1 MPLLSSRSTGRRL
14 SARVL
19 RAGVTTLWSVAL
31 VTCAENPVAPHRGA
45 LGYLS
50 VRPVFDASALFAPL
64 TIDNVRLIVIR
75 PPSDTIKTITQSFP
89 PNTDSLRLTASQIPL
104 NSSSEDLLVTIE
116 LYAGTTLL
124 FSGTQTITVTAGQT
138 PSPAPL
144 PVQYQGPGADI
155 ATLSL
160 TPRDT
165 TVAPGAV
172 FIYQVAAADSQQAPL
187 TSFYVGWKASAGTI
201 TGAGQFTAPA
211 TRDTITVTVS
221 APAPNTTK
229 DSTRVFIVP
238 APGALVAAGGGGQS
252 ALAGTKLPQVLA
264 VQVNGTDNLPLPG
277 IVVNFAATTGG
288 GSVDSATATSDA
300 QGIARTGAT
309 LGSTVGPQTF
319 TASRAGLTSVVFT
332 ETATAPIGGRTWTGA
347 VSTDW
352 NVAGNWNPA
361 AVPTNADDVV
371 IPSGPANMPTVT
383 ASCSAKSLTVN
394 STATLNLGS
403 FNCQVA
409 GNVFA
414 DGAIIGSGAV
424 QLATAAQIRGNFPS
438 LILSALITQ
447 TGPVVASGNVT
458 VTGASGSLVLG
469 GQPLTVGGDL
479 ATQSGARLVSINPSD
494 LVNVLGNASFAG
506 GFELDS
512 LAAGVLSI
520 GGNLTQVGTGSGD
533 SFHPSGT
540 HQTVFTGTSASI
552 TFGTP
557 GDVPGTSHFQGLS
570 YAGTGTLTLGSDV
583 YAHGTFSTTSI
594 SAVTIGSGA
603 GRLLQVGSVAN
614 AAPIV
619 FNNVRL
625 SLNQPSGGPLALSN
639 ATFSGLATTVTQ
651 LTVSHPGIGGPFTF
665 TNLTFNVTPTTGF
678 YLSATDNN
686 ASDGTPLTINVTGSS
701 PATGGAFVQ
710 VANGAVVNWTSTGG
724 RTWTGATSNDWSVA
738 SNWNPQQ
745 VPTSADDVI
754 IPSGTAN
761 APTVT
766 SSCVAKSIT
775 VNSGAQ
781 LNLGAFNCQ
790 ASGNVTVSGT
800 TLGSGSFQLLAPAQV
815 SGNLRGLIVN
825 SQVSLGSLAS
835 IGGPLTVSGA
845 GSSFNVNGFSAA
857 VSGNLTV
864 QNSGLLIMQNA
875 ADNLNVIGNAS
886 FDGASEAG
894 QLTAGL
900 LVINGNFT
908 QAATT
913 SGASFSPSG
922 THITQLGTIT
932 LSVTFATPGIGAGS
946 SHFQE
951 LTWGGNGTL
960 TLGSDAYAVGT
971 FTMGSSTPVTITSAS
986 GRLLQVASYFATN
999 ATTFNNVRFALSSTT
1014 PVSLTLANVTF
1025 QNMPTTSAQLTVT
1038 NPGAGGP
1045 FGFTNVTFS
1054 TVPTTGF
1061 YLVATDPDGATNGVL
1076 TVNMLAPSP
1085 ASGGAFVQ
1093 QNNAVV
1099 NWPAG
1104 SGIIWNGSADTSWI
1118 NPLNWTPSQVPGA
1131 GDTVTFPAST
1141 PNPAHAAGNRSV
1153 KSITVNSGALIFLDG
1168 FTLTVGGDVQA
1179 TSQIQNGALVMT
1191 GPGTLS
1197 GSVPALTVNG
1207 AITAGGV
1214 IIVTGSLTISGA
1226 GANLT
1231 LAGHPV
1237 TVTGGVT
1244 TQNSGTLTMTN
1255 SSDVI
1260 LAINGF
1266 VFNGGDETGK
1276 LTAGVIQSQ
1285 ASFQVPAASGFV
1297 AGGNHTVQMLGTGL
1311 GATPFISFASPTT
1324 SHFQNLDVS
1333 VGLVDSLAT
1342 NVTVLGQLSSTP
1354 GSTPPVI
1361 KTGVGATLTTG
1372 SATVTGLTL
1381 DGVRL
1386 IISSG
1391 PILSFSNVTFQNQS
1405 PTGTQLTVNST
1416 GAGGPFSLT
1425 ALNFQ
1430 TTPTSGGFYLVATD
1444 LDGATTNGPL
1454 TLNLT
1459 SPTPAT
1465 PGGFAQAN
1473 NGAVINW
1480 PAAGPGI
1487 VWTGG
1492 AGTTN
1497 WYDPTNWSTGT
1508 VPSSSDSVVIQ
1519 TATTQPVLE
1528 ASAGVG
1534 AINITSGSLTVN
1546 GQGLIVARTLATT
1559 GTGTF
1564 VMTNAADFVTVTGNA
1579 SFNGGSTNGLLT
1591 AGLLQ
1596 VGGNFNQLA
1605 STSTQSFAASCNHT
1619 TELTGS
1625 TPTIVF
1631 ATPGATQSHFGTL
1644 SQGSANGTFL
1654 LSTAVT
1660 LECDLTGSDG
1670 FAGTIK
1676 GQGATLLTL
1685 RSLGSSG
1692 ITFDGVQLVLNDPA
1706 NVNSGLSSLTFV
1718 NQPTTATQLTIRHPG
1733 SSPFPYSLSGVT
1745 FQTLTTGATG
1755 FYIDAADTDGPS
1767 PARLIIT
1774 VSPPDPGNGP
1784 TFTKTDGVAMVVWP
1798 GAGVVWTGSFNTD
1811 WSNSSN
1817 WSNFGVP
1824 TATDSVII
1832 PAVTN
1837 QPTLTGAVTSVG
1849 AVNVLGGTLSLGGHR
1864 LDVTRGFGTTGSGAV
1879 KMTTLGDTLTVGG
1892 DALFAGGST
1901 SGLLTGGV
1909 LIVAGNFTQ
1918 TNAGGS
1924 ALSFAPSGTHRTN
1937 LGAGTPHSVSFA
1949 TPGSGAGGSH
1959 FQTLE
1964 ITGASGGLTFAGND
1978 VVDSALIAAVGAA
1991 APKIDGTGNTLTAKQ
2006 WQISGGLQVT
2016 HIQMV
2021 LNEGTAILAQQF
2033 DAVSFAGFPTTATT
2047 ETLITV
2053 TAAGAS
2059 LAPRGLTFNGTQFQ
2073 TNFGNNAGIYV
2084 RVASSNGQGLALTM
2098 AGSNDPTGGFSRS
2111 VATPPATIAYQ

>member
-19 RAGVTTLWSVAL
+19 RAGVATLWSLAV

-89 PNTDSLRLTASQIPL
+89 PNTDSLQLTASQIPL
-104 NSSSEDLLVTIE
+104 NSSSEDLEVTIE
-116 LYAGTTLL
+116 LYAGSTLL

-160 TPRDT
+160 APRDT
-165 TVAPGAV
+165 TVGPGAA
-172 FIYQVAAADSQQAPL
+172 FTFGVAATDSQQAPL

-211 TRDTITVTVS
+211 TRDTITITVS

-229 DSTRVFIVP
+229 DSTRVFIIP
-238 APGALVAAGGGGQS
+238 APGALAITGGDGQT
-252 ALAGTKLPQVLA
+252 ALAGTKLPLLLA

-288 GSVDSATATSDA
+288 GSVDSATATTDA
-300 QGIARTGAT
+300 QGVARTGAT
-309 LGSTVGPQTF
+309 LGSTAGPQTF

-332 ETATAPIGGRTWTGA
+332 ETATAPVGGRTWTGA

-352 NVAGNWNPA
+352 SAAGNWNPQ

-371 IPSGPANMPTVT
+371 IPSGPTNMPVVT
-383 ASCSAKSLTVN
+383 TSCSAKSLTIN
-394 STATLNLGS
+394 SSATLGLGA

-414 DGAIIGSGAV
+414 DGAITGSGAI
-424 QLATAAQIRGNFPS
+424 QLATQAQIRGNFPS

-447 TGPVVASGNVT
+447 TGTVIASGNVT
-458 VTGASGSLVLG
+458 VTGAAGSLVIG
-469 GQPLTVGGDL
+469 GQALTVGGNL
-479 ATQSGARLVSINPSD
+479 ATQSGARLVSVNPAD

-512 LAAGVLSI
+512 LSAGVLSI
-520 GGNLTQVGTGSGD
+520 AGSFTQVGSGSGD

-540 HQTVFTGTSASI
+540 HQTVFTGASANI

-557 GDVPGTSHFQGLS
+557 GDVPGTSHFQGLN

-583 YAHGTFSTTSI
+583 YAHGVFTTAST
-594 SAVTIGSGA
+594 SAITVGSAA
-603 GRLLQVGSVAN
+603 GLLLQVGSVGN
-614 AAPIV
+614 AGPVV
-619 FNNVRL
+619 FSNVRL
-625 SLNQPSGGPLALSN
+625 SLSEPSGGPLALSN

-651 LTVSHPGIGGPFTF
+651 VTVSHPGIGGPFTF
-665 TNLTFNVTPTTGF
+665 SNLTFNVVPTTGF
-678 YLSATDNN
+678 YLSATDVNP
-686 ASDGTPLTINVTGSS
+686 SDGTPLTINVTGST
-701 PATGGAFVQ
+701 PASGGPFVQ
-710 VANGAVVNWTSTGG
+710 VASGAVVNWSSAGG
-724 RTWTGATSNDWSVA
+724 RTWTGVTSTDWSVA

-745 VPTSADDVI
+745 VPTSTDDVT

-766 SSCVAKSIT
+766 SSCAARSIT

-790 ASGNVTVSGT
+790 VSGNVAVSGT

-835 IGGPLTVSGA
+835 IGGPLTVSGT

-875 ADNLNVIGNAS
+875 ADNLNVIGNAT

-971 FTMGSSTPVTITSAS
+971 FTMGSSTPVTITSAA
-986 GRLLQVASYFATN
+986 GRLLQVASYFASN
-999 ATTFNNVRFALSSTT
+999 ATTFNNVRLALSSTT

-1045 FGFTNVTFS
+1045 FGFTNLTFS

-1085 ASGGAFVQ
+1085 ASGGTFVQ
-1093 QNNAVV
+1093 QNSAVV

-1104 SGIIWNGSADTSWI
+1104 SGIIWNGSADTSWT
-1118 NPLNWTPSQVPGA
+1118 NPLNWTPSQVPGS
-1131 GDTVTFPAST
+1131 GDTVTIPAST

-1153 KSITVNSGALIFLDG
+1153 KSITVNSSALFFLDG

-1207 AITAGGV
+1207 AITAAGV
-1214 IIVTGSLTISGA
+1214 TIVTGSVTISGA

-1231 LAGHPV
+1231 MNGQTV

-1244 TQNSGTLTMTN
+1244 TQSGGTLTMTN
-1255 SSDVI
+1255 SSDALVA
-1260 LAINGF
+1260 LNGF
-1266 VFNGGDETGK
+1266 AFNGGDETGK

-1297 AGGNHTVQMLGTGL
+1297 ASGSHTVQMIWSGL
-1311 GATPFISFASPTT
+1311 GPTPLISFASPTT

-1333 VGLVDSLAT
+1333 AGLQDSLAT
-1342 NVTVLGQLSSTP
+1342 NVTVLGQLSSIP

-1416 GAGGPFSLT
+1416 GAGGPFTLT
-1425 ALNFQ
+1425 SLNFQ
-1430 TTPTSGGFYLVATD
+1430 TTPTTGLYLAATD
-1444 LDGATTNGPL
+1444 LDGAASNGPL
-1454 TLNLT
+1454 TLNLA
-1459 SPTPAT
+1459 SPTPST
-1465 PGGFAQAN
+1465 PGAFAQAS

-1497 WYDPTNWSTGT
+1497 WYDPTNWSTGA

-1519 TATTQPVLE
+1519 TATTQPILE

-1564 VMTNAADFVTVTGNA
+1564 VMTNSADFVTVTGNA

-1596 VGGNFNQLA
+1596 VGGDFAQLA
-1605 STSTQSFAASCNHT
+1605 STSPQSFAASCNHT
-1619 TELTGS
+1619 TELTG
-1625 TPTIVF
+1625 TGPTISF
-1631 ATPGATQSHFGTL
+1631 ATPGPTQSHFGTL
-1644 SQGSANGTFL
+1644 SQGTFGGTFVL
-1654 LSTAVT
+1654 GTAVT

-1670 FAGTIK
+1670 FSGNIK

-1692 ITFDGVQLVLNDPA
+1692 ITFDGTQLFVNDPTGFS
-1706 NVNSGLSSLTFV
+1706 SGLSSLTFV
-1718 NQPTTATQLTIRHPG
+1718 NQPTSATQLTIRHPG
-1733 SSPFPYSLSGVT
+1733 STSFPYSLSSVA
-1745 FQTLTTGATG
+1745 FEVLTTGATG

-1767 PARLIIT
+1767 PTRLIIT
-1774 VSPPDPGNGP
+1774 VSLPDPGNGP
-1784 TFTKTDGVAMVVWP
+1784 AFTKTDGVAMVVWP
-1798 GAGVVWTGSFNTD
+1798 GAGVVWTGFSNTD

-1837 QPTLTGAVTSVG
+1837 QPALTAAVTSVG
-1849 AVNVLGGTLSLGGHR
+1849 AVNIVGGTLSLGGHR
-1864 LDVTRGFGTTGSGAV
+1864 LDVTRGFGTTGSGSV

-1909 LIVAGNFTQ
+1909 LIVSGNFAQ

-1924 ALSFAPSGTHRTN
+1924 ALSFAPSGLHKTN
-1937 LGAGTPHSVSFA
+1937 LGTGTPHTVSFG

-2033 DAVSFAGFPTTATT
+2033 DAVSFVGFPTTATT

-2053 TAAGAS
+2053 TAAGAA